1 MCKKLRDLLDATS
14 LFRNTLMLHR
24 KRTRS
29 SSIALGIVNP
39 SLTCQQTC
47 RLGNNNACAF
57 FKFKKK
63 IKTHS
68 PPPESHFHRTV
79 SRKRAW
85 KSAGGAWKSA
95 NSSIWRQILRWIV
108 ILLGNSFTH
117 SFFFSIR
124 YLNYHFLFV
133 NAINN
138 HPTPNSQNTNQPK
151 MMICQCL
158 AQFRCYSISNQMKL
172 SSTLKKNRIV
182 NNPNNYMTKRAY
194 PSREIHQ
201 QTKYCLKIYI
211 ICHTYELRPLKLQA
225 SQNS

>member
-1 MCKKLRDLLDATS
+1 MGVCKKLRDLLDAIS
-14 LFRNTLMLHR
+14 LFRNTLTLHR

-47 RLGNNNACAF
+47 RLGNNNAHALYKYKTRTCYRTTKRVRVLLFYNACTF
-57 FKFKKK
+57 CKFKKK

-79 SRKRAW
+79 SWKRAW

-95 NSSIWRQILRWIV
+95 HSSIWRQILRWIV

-133 NAINN
+133 NAIK
-138 HPTPNSQNTNQPK
+138 T
-151 MMICQCL
+151 I
-158 AQFRCYSISNQMKL
+158 
-172 SSTLKKNRIV
+172 KK
-182 NNPNNYMTKRAY
+182 
-194 PSREIHQ
+194 
-201 QTKYCLKIYI
+201 
-211 ICHTYELRPLKLQA
+211 
-225 SQNS
+225 